1 MAGKKI
7 LAFISCFILSA
18 VFLMTVTG
26 TCLGGDV
33 TTDTPVGQ
41 SLSELDDGLTG
52 GISWSGTS
60 STEGT
65 LSADGSSAGGSASWE
80 GSGEASAS
88 SPGIP
93 SSGAP
98 QLPIPVPGNTPQPP
112 SLPAPEVPGNAPNPA
127 DLLNPD
133 SLPVLL
139 DPSNLSALLPDT
151 SALLPDAGSM
161 PSPGTLPGLLDPS
174 AFPGLEDL
182 PGVDDIV
189 SNLPAPPTGQET
201 PSLPSSSPEF
211 NPEDLL
217 KMVEKSDR
225 ILVLVSL
232 NDLLEARLALGKN
245 LETAPLLGIHVALFK
260 ALAAEGSLGLKKVN
274 DDAFLVPLEF
284 YLKYWAGDQG
294 WQEIFNLLLPLEIS
308 FPGAGM
314 LPEGVQ
320 ELLDKLHEFVLK
332 PLLPLLPI
340 YQPEETPSVEPPV
353 PEEENEVPPVEVGG
367 EVVTNP
373 QGTGELG
380 DHLPFTGA
388 ELTLLLGIIM
398 ALSAAGFLLGR
409 LERKFKNKAGGF

>member
-1 MAGKKI
+1 M
-7 LAFISCFILSA
+7 
-18 VFLMTVTG
+18 
-26 TCLGGDV
+26 
-33 TTDTPVGQ
+33 
-41 SLSELDDGLTG
+41 
-52 GISWSGTS
+52 
-60 STEGT
+60 
-65 LSADGSSAGGSASWE
+65 
-80 GSGEASAS
+80 
-88 SPGIP
+88 
-93 SSGAP
+93 
-98 QLPIPVPGNTPQPP
+98 
-112 SLPAPEVPGNAPNPA
+112 PEVPGNAPDLA
-127 DLLNPD
+127 GLLNPD
-133 SLPVLL
+133 SLAGLL
-139 DPSNLSALLPDT
+139 DPSNL

-174 AFPGLEDL
+174 AFPGMKDL

-189 SNLPAPPTGQET
+189 SNLPAPPAGQEI
-201 PSLPSSSPEF
+201 PSLPSSPEF

-217 KMVEKSDR
+217 KMVDKSDR

-232 NDLLEARLALGKN
+232 DDLLEARLALGKN
-245 LETAPLLGIHVALFK
+245 LETAPLLGIHIAFFK

-320 ELLDKLHEFVLK
+320 DLLDKLYEFVLK

-340 YQPEETPSVEPPV
+340 YQPEEPPSVEPPV
-353 PEEENEVPPVEVGG
+353 PEEEKEVPPVEVGG
-367 EVVTNP
+367 EVVTNPQGTGELANP

-398 ALSAAGFLLGR
+398 ALSAAGSLLGR